1 MRLEV
6 GGLPDLPHLPLRDAG
21 VARHQPRAPMGCLD
35 RYPLGGQQQDA
46 VDGSPVEHR
55 RSPRSRAVHQSG
67 EPLGPVAAV
76 PQVHG
81 RPADVQEPGSFR
93 GAAAPVEREQDAR
106 SPGLTTRRRW
116 PSQPSFQGIPVIR
129 EQLKVLGRLHASDG
143 TKFR

>member
-6 GGLPDLPHLPLRDAG
+6 GGPPDLPHLPLRDPG
-21 VARHQPRAPMGCLD
+21 VARHQPRAPMGCFD

-46 VDGSPVEHR
+46 LDGSPFEHG
-55 RSPRSRAVHQSG
+55 RSSRPRAVHQSA
-67 EPLGPVAAV
+67 EPLRAVAAV

-106 SPGLTTRRRW
+106 SPCLTTRRRR
-116 PSQPSFQGIPVIR
+116 PSQPPFQGVPVIR